1 MNKPTPTPAR
11 KSIIRVRAPG
21 AVTRVVTKLPLPHE
35 RDESVGTTG
44 GIASAPMKQ
53 AFKDL
58 SNGIQD
64 TDRSAEAD
72 RTYKKLKD

>member
-11 KSIIRVRAPG
+11 KSVVRVRSPG
-21 AVTRVVTKLPLPHE
+21 AATRPVTPLPLPHE
-35 RDESVGTTG
+35 RDEAVGMTG

-58 SNGIQD
+58 THGIQD

-72 RTYKKLKD
+72 RTYKKLKA